1 MNLTAIG
8 VDFGLATAMDTMC
21 SQAYGAG
28 NPKSLAS
35 ISRGAA
41 MLLLE
46 WWSFEIMATCVG
58 LLPNLSSLS
67 ACIRL
72 IAVIMIATRYLIPK
86 LFVSTMQYVLEWLN
100 PHNDMHSFTT
110 VTASSERLIRLIK
123 DIKHNTIE
131 GLNDWENQTMF

>member
-35 ISRGAA
+35 ISRRAFGVSERVYAC
-41 MLLLE
+41 
-46 WWSFEIMATCVG
+46 FELFLRDLCG
-58 LLPNLSSLS
+58 SQRP
-67 ACIRL
+67 L